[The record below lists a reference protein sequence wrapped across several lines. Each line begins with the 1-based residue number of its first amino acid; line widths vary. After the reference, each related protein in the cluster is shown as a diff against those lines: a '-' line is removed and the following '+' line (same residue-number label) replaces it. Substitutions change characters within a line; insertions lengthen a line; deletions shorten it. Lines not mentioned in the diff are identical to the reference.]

1 MKLIKPFRGLKP
13 TKALA
18 SQVASPPYDVLS
30 RAEAKEI
37 AQGNPYSF
45 LHINKP
51 DIDVSDELDQFDPTV
66 YQVGRDNLDEFMSSG
81 VLIQDEN
88 EQFYLYRQVMGDHEQ
103 LGLVAVASIDAYDRG
118 LIKIHEYT
126 RPDKEGDRVNHMEA
140 LGAQVGPVFL
150 TYKAD
155 PGITEIL
162 DKAKECDSDYDFED
176 ETGVRHT
183 FWTLS
188 DKNLASAIEERFQ
201 SVDTLYIADGHHRSA
216 AASRVRENYRKTDK
230 NGKGTESY
238 NFFLAVVFPSNQ
250 MKILDYNRVLKD
262 LNGLSV
268 EEFLNA
274 LSKYFLIEQVEGE
287 GDAKPKKVNEFG
299 LYLHHTWYRLTLRI
313 EIADKLPSN
322 DPVKGLDVSIL
333 QDYILTPILEIN
345 DQRTDKR
352 IDFVGGIKGLSG
364 LKERVNSGKWTAAV
378 ALYPTSIDSL
388 IAVADAGQVMPPKST
403 WFEPKLKS
411 GLVSHLLE

>member
-30 RAEAKEI
+30 RAEAKET

-216 AASRVRENYRKTDK
+216 SSARLHQKNENTFPNSNYFLSYFVEEKQLRILEFNRLVKT
-230 NGKGTESY
+230 
-238 NFFLAVVFPSNQ
+238 
-250 MKILDYNRVLKD
+250 
-262 LNGLSV
+262 LNGLTEDEFIQKISLIGELEKLTKISKPSHEHHIHFFV
-268 EEFLNA
+268 EEQWYKLV
-274 LSKYFLIEQVEGE
+274 LESKLINKIQASPLQLRLYSAIVVYILIFIMWVVFIYNNK
-287 GDAKPKKVNEFG
+287 DNKMKVFCQ
-299 LYLHHTWYRLTLRI
+299 LYLFAVLCTSVYSLAIKVRMASNISYQYIISKEFEIYLPRI
-313 EIADKLPSN
+313 
-322 DPVKGLDVSIL
+322 
-333 QDYILTPILEIN
+333 T
-345 DQRTDKR
+345 
-352 IDFVGGIKGLSG
+352 
-364 LKERVNSGKWTAAV
+364 
-378 ALYPTSIDSL
+378 
-388 IAVADAGQVMPPKST
+388 
-403 WFEPKLKS
+403 
-411 GLVSHLLE
+411 HLLIGKDIK